1 MGQYQYLIRVWNW
14 RTFMNNKYRLSSN
27 AFEREAEQDKI
38 EPQKVFFLSVEGNET
53 EKEYFEGVS
62 ANRRLLGI
70 NAVVDV
76 EVLNRRRKD
85 TNSAPWQV
93 IELLEEYLR
102 LRESGDETL
111 IQDIPEEFIQKYGVD
126 FIQKFLDNG
135 TDITKRQRN
144 EFITDLFKIGYD
156 INYRKYLQ
164 KYNSGLD
171 EFGIL
176 IDRDM
181 QTHSEA
187 NMLECIE
194 YCKEKNYSCYI
205 VNPCFEFWLL
215 LHLSNVKEE
224 YSDRMLDIKENKRIS
239 QNHTFV
245 SKEVSIKAHHGK
257 SGINFRKNYM
267 PYIDIAVK
275 RAKDFASDEVDLID
289 NIGCNIWKLLEAMKN
304 YKVQ

>member
-1 MGQYQYLIRVWNW
+1 MK
-14 RTFMNNKYRLSSN
+14 NKYRLSSN
-27 AFEREAEQDKI
+27 AFERETEQDKI
-38 EPQKVFFLSVEGNET
+38 EPQKIFFLSVEGNET
-53 EKEYFEGVS
+53 EKEYFEGIS
-62 ANRRLLGI
+62 ANRHHLGI

-102 LRESGDETL
+102 LRESGNETL
-111 IQDIPEEFIQKYGVD
+111 IQDIPGEFIQKYGEA
-126 FIQKFLDNG
+126 FIQNFLDNG
-135 TDITKRQRN
+135 QDITKRQRN
-144 EFITDLFKIGYD
+144 EFVTDLFKIGYD

-164 KYNSGLD
+164 KYNSDLD

-215 LHLSNVKEE
+215 LHLSDVKEE
-224 YSDRMLDIKENKRIS
+224 YSDRLSDIKENKRIS

-245 SKEVSIKAHHGK
+245 SKEVSLKAHHGK
-257 SGINFRKNYM
+257 SGINFKKNYM
-267 PYIDIAVK
+267 AYIDTAIA
-275 RAKDFASDEVDLID
+275 RAKEFASDETELVDS
-289 NIGCNIWKLLEAMKN
+289 IGCNIWKLLEAMKK
-304 YKVQ
+304 YKLQR

>member
-1 MGQYQYLIRVWNW
+1 MK
-14 RTFMNNKYRLSSN
+14 NKYRLSSN
-27 AFEREAEQDKI
+27 AFERETEQDKI
-38 EPQKVFFLSVEGNET
+38 EPQKIFFLSVEGNET
-53 EKEYFEGVS
+53 EKEYFEGIS
-62 ANRRLLGI
+62 ANRHHLGI

-102 LRESGDETL
+102 LRESGNETL
-111 IQDIPEEFIQKYGVD
+111 IQDIPGEFIQKYGEA
-126 FIQKFLDNG
+126 FIQNFLDNG
-135 TDITKRQRN
+135 QDITKRQRN
-144 EFITDLFKIGYD
+144 EFVTDLFKIGYD

-164 KYNSGLD
+164 KYNSDLD

-215 LHLSNVKEE
+215 LHLSDVKEE
-224 YSDRMLDIKENKRIS
+224 YSDRLSDVKENKRIS

-245 SKEVSIKAHHGK
+245 SKEVSLKAHHGK
-257 SGINFRKNYM
+257 SGINFKKNYM
-267 PYIDIAVK
+267 AYIDTAIA
-275 RAKDFASDEVDLID
+275 RAKEFASDETELVDS
-289 NIGCNIWKLLEAMKN
+289 IGCNIWKLLEAMKK
-304 YKVQ
+304 YKLQR

>member
-1 MGQYQYLIRVWNW
+1 MK
-14 RTFMNNKYRLSSN
+14 NKYRLSSN
-27 AFEREAEQDKI
+27 AFERETEQDKI
-38 EPQKVFFLSVEGNET
+38 EPQKIFFLSVEGNET
-53 EKEYFEGVS
+53 EKEYFEGIS
-62 ANRRLLGI
+62 ANRHHLGI

-102 LRESGDETL
+102 LRESGNETL
-111 IQDIPEEFIQKYGVD
+111 IQDIPGEFIQKYGEA
-126 FIQKFLDNG
+126 FIQNFLDNG
-135 TDITKRQRN
+135 QDITKRQRN
-144 EFITDLFKIGYD
+144 EFVTDLFKIGYD

-164 KYNSGLD
+164 KYNSDLD

-205 VNPCFEFWLL
+205 ANPCFEFWLL
-215 LHLSNVKEE
+215 LHLSDVKEE
-224 YSDRMLDIKENKRIS
+224 YSDRLSDIKENKRIS

-245 SKEVSIKAHHGK
+245 SKEVSLKAHHGK
-257 SGINFRKNYM
+257 SGINFKKNYM
-267 PYIDIAVK
+267 AYIDTAIA
-275 RAKDFASDEVDLID
+275 RAKEFASDETELVDS
-289 NIGCNIWKLLEAMKN
+289 IGCNIWKLLEAMKK
-304 YKVQ
+304 YKLQR

>member
-1 MGQYQYLIRVWNW
+1 MK
-14 RTFMNNKYRLSSN
+14 NKYRLSSN
-27 AFEREAEQDKI
+27 AFERETEQDKI
-38 EPQKVFFLSVEGNET
+38 EPQKIFFLSVEGNET
-53 EKEYFEGVS
+53 EKEYFEGIS
-62 ANRRLLGI
+62 ANRHHLGI

-102 LRESGDETL
+102 LRESGNETL
-111 IQDIPEEFIQKYGVD
+111 IQDIPGEFIQKYGEA
-126 FIQKFLDNG
+126 FIQNFLDNG
-135 TDITKRQRN
+135 QDITKRQRN
-144 EFITDLFKIGYD
+144 EFVTDLFKIGYD

-164 KYNSGLD
+164 KYNSDLD

-215 LHLSNVKEE
+215 LHLSDVKEE
-224 YSDRMLDIKENKRIS
+224 YSDRLSDVKENKRIS

-245 SKEVSIKAHHGK
+245 SKEVSLKAHHGK
-257 SGINFRKNYM
+257 SGINFKKNYM
-267 PYIDIAVK
+267 AYIDTAIA
-275 RAKDFASDEVDLID
+275 RAKEFASDETELVDS
-289 NIGCNIWKLLEAMKN
+289 IGCNIWKLLEAMKN
-304 YKVQ
+304 YKLQR

>member
-1 MGQYQYLIRVWNW
+1 M
-14 RTFMNNKYRLSSN
+14 
-27 AFEREAEQDKI
+27 
-38 EPQKVFFLSVEGNET
+38 SVEGNET

-62 ANRRLLGI
+62 ANRRYLGI

-93 IELLEEYLR
+93 VELLEEYLR
-102 LRESGDETL
+102 LRESGSETL
-111 IQDIPEEFIQKYGVD
+111 IQDIPEEFIQKYGED
-126 FIQKFLDNG
+126 FIQNFLDNG
-135 TDITKRQRN
+135 EDITKRQRN
-144 EFITDLFKIGYD
+144 EFVTDLFKIGYD

-164 KYNSGLD
+164 KYNSDLD

-187 NMLECIE
+187 NMLECIK
-194 YCKEKNYSCYI
+194 YCKEKNYNCYI

-215 LHLSNVKEE
+215 LHLSDVKEE
-224 YSDRMLDIKENKRIS
+224 YSDRLPDIKENKRIS

-245 SKEVSIKAHHGK
+245 SKEVSLKAHHGK
-257 SGINFRKNYM
+257 SGINFKKNYM
-267 PYIDIAVK
+267 PYIDMAII
-275 RAKDFASDEVDLID
+275 RAKEFASDEAELVDS
-289 NIGCNIWKLLEAMKN
+289 IGCPRS
-304 YKVQ
+304 VTPP

>member
-1 MGQYQYLIRVWNW
+1 MK
-14 RTFMNNKYRLSSN
+14 NKYRLSSN
-27 AFEREAEQDKI
+27 AFERETEQDKI
-38 EPQKVFFLSVEGNET
+38 EPQKIFFLSVEGNET
-53 EKEYFEGVS
+53 EKEYFEGIS
-62 ANRRLLGI
+62 ANRHHLGI

-102 LRESGDETL
+102 LRESGNETL
-111 IQDIPEEFIQKYGVD
+111 IQDIPGEFIQKYGEA
-126 FIQKFLDNG
+126 FIQNFLDNG
-135 TDITKRQRN
+135 QDITKRQRN
-144 EFITDLFKIGYD
+144 EFVTDLFKIGYD

-164 KYNSGLD
+164 KYNSDLD

-215 LHLSNVKEE
+215 LHLSDVKEE
-224 YSDRMLDIKENKRIS
+224 YSDRLSDIKENKRIS

-245 SKEVSIKAHHGK
+245 SKEVSLKAHHGK
-257 SGINFRKNYM
+257 SGINFKKNYM
-267 PYIDIAVK
+267 AYIDTAIA
-275 RAKDFASDEVDLID
+275 RAKEFASDETELVDS
-289 NIGCNIWKLLEAMKN
+289 IGCNIWKLLEAMKK
-304 YKVQ
+304 YKL

>member
-1 MGQYQYLIRVWNW
+1 MK
-14 RTFMNNKYRLSSN
+14 NKYRLSSN
-27 AFEREAEQDKI
+27 AFERETEQDKI
-38 EPQKVFFLSVEGNET
+38 EPQKIFFLSVEGNET
-53 EKEYFEGVS
+53 EKEYFEGIS
-62 ANRRLLGI
+62 ANRHHLGI

-102 LRESGDETL
+102 LRESGNETL
-111 IQDIPEEFIQKYGVD
+111 IQDIPGEFIQKYGEA
-126 FIQKFLDNG
+126 FIQNFLDNG
-135 TDITKRQRN
+135 QDITKRQRN
-144 EFITDLFKIGYD
+144 EFVTDLFKIGYD

-164 KYNSGLD
+164 KYNSDLD

-215 LHLSNVKEE
+215 LHLSDVKEE
-224 YSDRMLDIKENKRIS
+224 YSDRLSDIKENKRIS

-245 SKEVSIKAHHGK
+245 SKEVSLKAHHGK
-257 SGINFRKNYM
+257 SGINFKKNYM
-267 PYIDIAVK
+267 AYIDTAIA
-275 RAKDFASDEVDLID
+275 RAKEFASDETELVDS
-289 NIGCNIWKLLEAMKN
+289 IGCNIWKLLEAMKN
-304 YKVQ
+304 YKLQR

>member
-1 MGQYQYLIRVWNW
+1 MK
-14 RTFMNNKYRLSSN
+14 NKYRLSSN
-27 AFEREAEQDKI
+27 AFERETEQDKI
-38 EPQKVFFLSVEGNET
+38 EPQKIFFLSVEGNET
-53 EKEYFEGVS
+53 EKEYFEGIS
-62 ANRRLLGI
+62 ANRHHLGI

-85 TNSAPWQV
+85 TNSAPCQV

-102 LRESGDETL
+102 LRESGNETL
-111 IQDIPEEFIQKYGVD
+111 IQDIPGEFIQKYGEA
-126 FIQKFLDNG
+126 FIQNFLDNG
-135 TDITKRQRN
+135 QDITKRQRN
-144 EFITDLFKIGYD
+144 EFVTDLFKIGYD

-164 KYNSGLD
+164 KYNSDLD

-215 LHLSNVKEE
+215 LHLSDVKEE
-224 YSDRMLDIKENKRIS
+224 YSDRLSDVKENKRIS

-245 SKEVSIKAHHGK
+245 SKEVSLKAHHGK
-257 SGINFRKNYM
+257 SGINFKKNYM
-267 PYIDIAVK
+267 AYIDTAIA
-275 RAKDFASDEVDLID
+275 RAKEFASDETELVDS
-289 NIGCNIWKLLEAMKN
+289 IGCNIWKLLEAMKN
-304 YKVQ
+304 YKLQR